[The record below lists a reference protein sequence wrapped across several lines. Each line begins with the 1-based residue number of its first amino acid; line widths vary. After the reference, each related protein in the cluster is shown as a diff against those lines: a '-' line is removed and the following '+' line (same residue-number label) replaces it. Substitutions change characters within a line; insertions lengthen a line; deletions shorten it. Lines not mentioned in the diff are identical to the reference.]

1 MDDEMTE
8 SGKADVLVLD
18 IRVSGE
24 DSAWLDG
31 LTLDNAHETDVAD
44 RVETVMASL
53 PSLQISQ
60 KVALGEGGVI
70 HGKRVKRFA
79 VRDFQAPL

>member
-8 SGKADVLVLD
+8 SGKVDVLVLD

-44 RVETVMASL
+44 RVVFMENGRIVEIGTPEQLFERPRSERTRQFLSSFHA
-53 PSLQISQ
+53 
-60 KVALGEGGVI
+60 A
-70 HGKRVKRFA
+70 
-79 VRDFQAPL
+79 

>member
-1 MDDEMTE
+1 MTE

-44 RVETVMASL
+44 RVVVVDNARSL
-53 PSLQISQ
+53 
-60 KVALGEGGVI
+60 LGN
-70 HGKRVKRFA
+70 HARY
-79 VRDFQAPL
+79 